1 MPRILRFG
9 HRKGTIHTLISFKKK
24 GIRDPPLVTDR
35 SPSVAPVSSLRGKRF
50 RGFRS
55 KERGT
60 RVKDR
65 AKNGARRRCECEGG
79 LRKGV

>member
-1 MPRILRFG
+1 MLRILCFG
-9 HRKGTIHTLISFKKK
+9 HREGTNHTLISFKKN
-24 GIRDPPLVTDR
+24 GIQDPPLVIDR
-35 SPSVAPVSSLRGKRF
+35 SPSVAPVSSLRSKRF

-55 KERGT
+55 K
-60 RVKDR
+60 DH